1 MRRAPNRQGLAL
13 AALIATSAA
22 VAGAA
27 HAEHWTKFA
36 DGGNGIEWSYDADYS
51 YKDKQTGR
59 LVVMQAI
66 SKPSAGLMPS
76 GPDKGVGSVYAIDCS
91 KKNVIMMGAFKPST
105 APFSTINGWRGET
118 PKNLGG
124 PEDTAL
130 VSAVCPTID
139 KAPVK

>member
-1 MRRAPNRQGLAL
+1 MRRALAL
-13 AALIATSAA
+13 TVLVAASAA
-22 VAGAA
+22 VTTVA

-36 DGGNGIEWSYDADYS
+36 SGSNGIEWSYDGDYS

-66 SKPSAGLMPS
+66 SKPSANLMPS

-91 KKNVIMMGAFKPST
+91 KKNVIPMGSFKPST
-105 APFSTINGWRGET
+105 APFTVVSNWRSDT
-118 PKNLGG
+118 PKKLGG
-124 PEDTAL
+124 PEDEAL
-130 VSAVCPTID
+130 VAAVCPMAD

>member
-1 MRRAPNRQGLAL
+1 MRRALAL

-22 VAGAA
+22 AFATA
-27 HAEHWTKFA
+27 SSAFAEHWTKFA
-36 DGGNGIEWSYDADYS
+36 DGANGIEWSYDADYS

-76 GPDKGVGSVYAIDCS
+76 GPDKGVGSVYAIDCG

-105 APFSTINGWRGET
+105 APFSIMSGWRSDT

-124 PEDTAL
+124 SEDVAL
-130 VSAVCPTID
+130 LAAVCPSID
-139 KAPVK
+139 KVPAK

>member
-1 MRRAPNRQGLAL
+1 MRRAPITKSLGL
-13 AALIATSAA
+13 AALIATSTGLAT
-22 VAGAA
+22 AA
-27 HAEHWTKFA
+27 HAEKWTKFA
-36 DGGNGIEWSYDADYS
+36 DGANGIEWSYDADYT

-76 GPDKGVGSVYAIDCS
+76 GPDKGVGSVYAIDCA

-105 APFSTINGWRGET
+105 APFSVMNGWRGET

-124 PEDTAL
+124 PEDQAL
-130 VSAVCPTID
+130 VAATCAAID

>member
-1 MRRAPNRQGLAL
+1 MRRALAL
-13 AALIATSAA
+13 AALIALSTAGSAF
-22 VAGAA
+22 
-27 HAEHWTKFA
+27 AEHWTKFA
-36 DGGNGIEWSYDADYS
+36 DGANGIEWSYDSDYS

-91 KKNVIMMGAFKPST
+91 KKNIIMMGAFKPST
-105 APFSTINGWRGET
+105 APFQTVNSWRGET

-130 VSAVCPTID
+130 VAAVCR
-139 KAPVK
+139 AAG

>member
-1 MRRAPNRQGLAL
+1 MRRALAL
-13 AALIATSAA
+13 AALIAVSTAGSAF
-22 VAGAA
+22 
-27 HAEHWTKFA
+27 AEHWTKFA
-36 DGGNGIEWSYDADYS
+36 DGANGIEWSYDSDYT

-76 GPDKGVGSVYAIDCS
+76 GPDKGVGSVYAIDCA
-91 KKNVIMMGAFKPST
+91 KKNVIMMGSFKPST
-105 APFSTINGWRGET
+105 APFQTVNSWRGET

-130 VSAVCPTID
+130 VAAVCPSLAT
-139 KAPVK
+139 APVK

>member
-1 MRRAPNRQGLAL
+1 MRRALAL

-22 VAGAA
+22 ALATAGSAF
-27 HAEHWTKFA
+27 AEHWTKFA
-36 DGGNGIEWSYDADYS
+36 DGANGIEWSYDADYS

-66 SKPSAGLMPS
+66 SKPSANLMPS
-76 GPDKGVGSVYAIDCS
+76 GPDKGVGSVYAIDCG

-105 APFSTINGWRGET
+105 APFSTMNSWRGET

-124 PEDTAL
+124 AEDVAL
-130 VSAVCPTID
+130 VAAVCPHID
-139 KAPVK
+139 HVPVK